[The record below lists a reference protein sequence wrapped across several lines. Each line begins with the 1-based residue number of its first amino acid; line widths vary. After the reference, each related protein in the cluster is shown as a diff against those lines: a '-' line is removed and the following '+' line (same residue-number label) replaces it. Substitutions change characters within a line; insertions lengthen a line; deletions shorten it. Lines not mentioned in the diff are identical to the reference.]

1 MIFFFPLGKNHHS
14 RDTRVFERY
23 VLLRAIVSFIYIY
36 IYMDGVYFFSR
47 WTRCT
52 GIQFHRDWMVFESMQ
67 KNFSNRWKERTV
79 SKLVF
84 PGKLEIIK
92 RCFTSFNRRGGIEA
106 TDDVAR
112 ENRENVLFSR
122 KIGESIPFF
131 SLCKSKCFWISVKT
145 CHRTRSDPLYRER
158 RKRIKE

>member
-1 MIFFFPLGKNHHS
+1 
-14 RDTRVFERY
+14 
-23 VLLRAIVSFIYIY
+23 
-36 IYMDGVYFFSR
+36 MDGVYFFSR

-112 ENRENVLFSR
+112 ENRENVFLKENWREHVFSR
-122 KIGESIPFF
+122 SVNRNVFGSALKPATELVPIRFIESGGNG
-131 SLCKSKCFWISVKT
+131 L
-145 CHRTRSDPLYRER
+145 RSNVFR
-158 RKRIKE
+158 